1 VNQQAVL
8 HGVSYEKKATGPPR
22 NKLSVSTWTSSY
34 LENVETKQ
42 NYAVN

>member
-8 HGVSYEKKATGPPR
+8 HRVSHEKEATRPPR
-22 NKLSVSTWTSSY
+22 NKLSVNTWTSSY